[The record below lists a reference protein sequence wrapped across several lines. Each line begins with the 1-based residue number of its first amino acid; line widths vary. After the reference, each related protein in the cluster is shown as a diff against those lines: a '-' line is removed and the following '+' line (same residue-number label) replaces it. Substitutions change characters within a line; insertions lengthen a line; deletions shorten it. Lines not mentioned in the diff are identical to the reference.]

1 MIKRVFALIMAMVLA
16 FSFSG
21 CERKIKALDEYR
33 NENPEI
39 TGILSVK
46 DGYIVDETGGRV
58 LLKGIN
64 LGNWMLMETWMS
76 AVPEYTEDWAY
87 YDTLEV
93 LNDRFGTEKTAE
105 LVRVYEENYIT
116 EADIAQIEKLGFNC
130 VRAPF
135 WYRNFMNEDGKWLTE
150 SADDNPGFQRLDWLI
165 EQCGEHGIY
174 VILDLHGAPGG
185 QSMNHCCG
193 KAGRNLLYTEEAN
206 MEAAE
211 RLWKAIAARYRES
224 PVIAAYDLLNEPQ
237 NNGGYAGDTAWEAES
252 EEAVLHTNEA
262 YDRLYWAVRAEDDAH
277 MISLEG
283 VWSTTVLPDPEE
295 MGYENML
302 YQLHLYD
309 TDRGMIRY
317 RVKEL
322 KTARKDWNAAVI
334 VGEYNNMAEEAYAC
348 RKYEKNEISYV
359 KWTYKTL
366 NTGDNWGIF
375 NGNVGRIDIKTASY
389 DEIKAFFENSLRTEK
404 LDFNA
409 EEMDAI
415 TP

>member
-1 MIKRVFALIMAMVLA
+1 MIKRVFALIMALALA

-46 DGYIVDETGGRV
+46 DGYIVDETGKHI

-93 LNDRFGTEKTAE
+93 LNERFGAEKSAE
-105 LVRVYEENYIT
+105 LIRIYEENYIT

-130 VRAPF
+130 VRVPF
-135 WYRNFMNEDGKWLTE
+135 WYRNFMNEDGTWLTE
-150 SADDNPGFQRLDWLI
+150 NAEDNPGFQRLDWLI
-165 EQCGEHGIY
+165 EQCGKHGIY

-193 KAGRNLLYTEEAN
+193 KAERNLLYTEEAN

-211 RLWKAIAARYRES
+211 RLWKTIAARYSEN
-224 PVIAAYDLLNEPQ
+224 PVVAAYDLLNEPQ
-237 NNGGYAGDTAWEAES
+237 NNGGYAGDTAWAAES
-252 EEAVLHTNEA
+252 EEAVSHTNEA

-295 MGYENML
+295 MGYKNML

-322 KTARKDWNAAVI
+322 KTARKNWNAAVI

-348 RKYEKNEISYV
+348 RKYEKNEISYM

-389 DEIKAFFENSLRTEK
+389 DEIKDFFANSLHTENF
-404 LDFNA
+404 DFNA